1 MANKERIADNNKE
14 LQECILLAENLPDAD
29 AGGGGYEQ
37 GYAAGYETGSAEGY
51 SKGHTEGYTKGH
63 TEGVEQ
69 GYAEGYE
76 ASNVTIKELV
86 GKSITSFSSN
96 DITNV
101 GAYAFAYCTKM
112 TSIDLPN
119 VTSIGLYGFSNAGI
133 TSADFPKLQS
143 INTNG
148 FYSCTKLKTVR
159 LPSLKT
165 GAAGA
170 FISCSA
176 VERIDLL
183 SLGTVAANTFSG
195 CFVLTALI
203 LRSQTLIPLVAASA
217 FTNCLHIHGTKNSTY
232 NPQGLKDGYIYV
244 PKELIEDYKAATNW
258 SSLATQFRAL
268 EDYTVDGTITGE
280 LDEGK
285 I

>member
-14 LQECILLAENLPDAD
+14 LQECIALAENLPDAD

-37 GYAAGYETGSAEGY
+37 GYEDGYETGSA
-51 SKGHTEGYTKGH
+51 EGYTKGH

-76 ASNVTIKELV
+76 ASNETINALV
-86 GKSITSFSSN
+86 VRNVENFQSN
-96 DITNV
+96 DITQV
-101 GAYAFAYCTKM
+101 GAYGFAYCSKLK
-112 TSIDLPN
+112 SIDLPN

-159 LPSLKT
+159 LPSLQT

-183 SLGTVAANTFSG
+183 SLGTVVANTFSG

-203 LRSQTLIPLVAASA
+203 LRSQTLIPLAATSA